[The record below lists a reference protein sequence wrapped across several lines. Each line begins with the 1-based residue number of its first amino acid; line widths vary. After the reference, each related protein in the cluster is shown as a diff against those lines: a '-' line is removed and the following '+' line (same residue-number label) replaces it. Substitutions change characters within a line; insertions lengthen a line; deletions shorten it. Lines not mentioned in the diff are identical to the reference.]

1 MVASEKQDKIVRS
14 SRLEVFFKKSI
25 LKVLQML
32 TGKPVPESLVKLSPA
47 LLKRDSRTG
56 VFL

>member
-14 SRLEVFFKKSI
+14 SRPEVFFKKSI
-25 LKVLQML
+25 LKILQML
-32 TGKPVPESLVKLSPA
+32 TGKPVLESLVKLSPA